1 MVRFSDMLGGS
12 GEPDDAA
19 AAESPYA
26 ALANE
31 AGDPDADALDA
42 DTDDTPDAAKEP
54 VPMATFESPE
64 AVLNRLTQYA
74 TSARVIETAEPEI
87 VEPETPEPETPE
99 PDPEPEP
106 ETVEV
111 EPEPETVAPAAD
123 AEVEPEPASEAE
135 PEPEP
140 VPEDPLRPVGDDF
153 LPNARGITR
162 RVGRGRKRH
171 P

>member
-12 GEPDDAA
+12 GEPDDGAA
-19 AAESPYA
+19 ADSPYA
-26 ALANE
+26 ELASE
-31 AGDPDADALDA
+31 AGGAEDDAPEA
-42 DTDDTPDAAKEP
+42 DTEDASDAVKEP

-64 AVLNRLTQYA
+64 AVLDRLTQYA
-74 TSARVIETAEPEI
+74 TSARVIETPEPEI
-87 VEPETPEPETPE
+87 VEPETPEPETL
-99 PDPEPEP
+99 EPEP
-106 ETVEV
+106 EAVEAAT
-111 EPEPETVAPAAD
+111 EPAAD
-123 AEVEPEPASEAE
+123 AEVEPEPE

-153 LPNARGITR
+153 LPNAKGITR